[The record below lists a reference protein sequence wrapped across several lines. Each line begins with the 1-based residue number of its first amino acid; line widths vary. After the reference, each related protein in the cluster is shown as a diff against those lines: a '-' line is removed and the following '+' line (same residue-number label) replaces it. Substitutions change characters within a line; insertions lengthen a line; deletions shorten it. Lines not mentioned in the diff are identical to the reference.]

1 MHDIN
6 FIRNQPEVFDRL
18 MKRRGF
24 SNLSAKILE
33 LDKLSRSKKTQTQ
46 QLKEEANRLAKL
58 IPIYK
63 KEGKDIKELLS
74 KASELKAEIQ
84 AQANEE
90 EVSGE
95 LKNFLLTLPNILQDD
110 VLDGKDENSNKEIY
124 LSGKPKKFNFSPKEH
139 TDLGENLGMLNFS
152 KAAEISGARFNIL
165 YSDLALLERAL
176 GNFMIDNAS
185 EFGFSEVCPPL
196 LVNSNAM
203 VGTGQLPKFEEDS
216 FKTTD
221 GRWLIPTAEVPV
233 TNFVR
238 DEILLEK
245 TLPLRFTAETPCF
258 RSEAGSAGKDTKGI
272 VRQHQFYKVEVVSI
286 CTKAQAEE
294 EHKLIIKTAC
304 NILEKLELPY
314 RQVLLCSGDTGFASS
329 KTIDIE
335 VWLPGQ
341 NKYRE
346 ISSCSYFADF
356 QARRMNA
363 RYRNSNGEIN
373 FLHTLN
379 GSALAVGRTLVA
391 ILENYQNQ
399 DGSINIP
406 KALQPYMK
414 NKTIIEKHA

>member
-1 MHDIN
+1 
-6 FIRNQPEVFDRL
+6 

-95 LKNFLLTLPNILQDD
+95 LKNFLLTLPNILQDE
-110 VLDGKDENSNKEIY
+110 VVDGKNEENNKEIY
-124 LSGKPKKFNFSPKEH
+124 TSGKPKKFNFSPKEH
-139 TDLGENLGMLNFS
+139 TDLGENLRMLNFS
-152 KAAEISGARFNIL
+152 KAAEISGTRFNIL

-176 GNFMIDNAS
+176 GNFMIDNAA

-203 VGTGQLPKFEEDS
+203 VGTGQLPKFEEDL

-272 VRQHQFYKVEVVSI
+272 IRQHQFYKVEVVSI
-286 CTKAQAEE
+286 CTKAQAEA
-294 EHKLIIKTAC
+294 EHELIIKTAY

-363 RYRNSNGEIN
+363 RYRNSSGEIH

-391 ILENYQNQ
+391 ILENYQNE

-406 KALQPYMK
+406 KALQSYMK
-414 NKTIIEKHA
+414 GKKIIERI